1 MKNICKDLDIPV
13 GNVTDLNRCYK
24 NILYEK
30 NDIVKS
36 TELYI
41 QDNLTFVPLS
51 VNWAQF
57 LNPGIFVLCL
67 SPDFKYLIFKCM
79 DGASL

>member
-1 MKNICKDLDIPV
+1 MKNICIDLDIPI

-57 LNPGIFVLCL
+57 LNPGIFVLCV
-67 SPDFKYLIFKCM
+67 YLQI
-79 DGASL
+79 LNT